1 LYPDTPPSP
10 RARKLDGK
18 AAPAKNVP
26 ANIGST
32 PGTYRPPH
40 SSQSASVKAQLF
52 GEDETS
58 KGNTGATGGLSKSAL
73 KNKKKRENRKEKDQQ
88 ESKAVDDS
96 NVTSLEA
103 QLGDASLDS
112 NSADAGPGD
121 LAKKLRALHK
131 KLRQIE
137 ETRAKATET
146 GVALTAS
153 QLEKQSQES
162 SLREEVKHL
171 EAQLTTSN

>member
-1 LYPDTPPSP
+1 MHID
-10 RARKLDGK
+10 
-18 AAPAKNVP
+18 V
-26 ANIGST
+26 
-32 PGTYRPPH
+32 
-40 SSQSASVKAQLF
+40 V
-52 GEDETS
+52 
-58 KGNTGATGGLSKSAL
+58 
-73 KNKKKRENRKEKDQQ
+73 
-88 ESKAVDDS
+88 
-96 NVTSLEA
+96 
-103 QLGDASLDS
+103 
-112 NSADAGPGD
+112 GPGD

>member
-1 LYPDTPPSP
+1 LSSSGI
-10 RARKLDGK
+10 R
-18 AAPAKNVP
+18 NVH
-26 ANIGST
+26 ID
-32 PGTYRPPH
+32 
-40 SSQSASVKAQLF
+40 V
-52 GEDETS
+52 
-58 KGNTGATGGLSKSAL
+58 
-73 KNKKKRENRKEKDQQ
+73 
-88 ESKAVDDS
+88 V
-96 NVTSLEA
+96 
-103 QLGDASLDS
+103 
-112 NSADAGPGD
+112 GPGD

>member
-1 LYPDTPPSP
+1 LE
-10 RARKLDGK
+10 
-18 AAPAKNVP
+18 
-26 ANIGST
+26 
-32 PGTYRPPH
+32 
-40 SSQSASVKAQLF
+40 Q
-52 GEDETS
+52 
-58 KGNTGATGGLSKSAL
+58 
-73 KNKKKRENRKEKDQQ
+73 
-88 ESKAVDDS
+88 
-96 NVTSLEA
+96 EA
-103 QLGDASLDS
+103 QLGGASLDS

-121 LAKKLRALHK
+121 LTKKLRALHK

-171 EAQLTTSN
+171 EAQLTTSS